1 MADIPDA
8 NTVGRT
14 TLFMSSSVI
23 PIGSMRYGRRTGLR
37 IRLNP
42 YLTELRSV
50 LDRRRAAMTGRWRPY
65 SSRRVSAR
73 IKQRSRLERS
83 WRRSRPQTGN
93 LPIAGKTTNPV
104 TQEIVTQ

>member
-42 YLTELRSV
+42 YQKGLRSV
-50 LDRRRAAMTGRWRPY
+50 LDRRWAATTGRLETVLIKK
-65 SSRRVSAR
+65 SGDEDKAEEQAR
-73 IKQRSRLERS
+73 
-83 WRRSRPQTGN
+83 
-93 LPIAGKTTNPV
+93 A
-104 TQEIVTQ
+104 IVEKIETSGG